1 MLLID
6 ENQEKEEKKLPDSEK
21 KEEKNEEKKKVE
33 NLEEKESKEKLEENS
48 EEKQEEK
55 QEEKTNESQNSKKKK
70 IDFSFNKN
78 SDEKAP
84 KGNFNLKGLLML
96 LFVISLIMGLP
107 RMFKNDKETT
117 TKTVSYTEFIDLVK
131 NKSIVSIEEKEG
143 YVYGIVAPEPAD
155 TSKVDINS
163 TDKNKDSTVEKKATA
178 QNYKARMI
186 TDRLGGD
193 SNLVQIIEQSQTK
206 IKSIPAE
213 EPSLLMNIF
222 ISWFPMLL
230 LIGIWVIMLSKVNK
244 GSGGGPQIFNIGK
257 SKVKENGENISK
269 VTFADVAGI
278 DEAKV
283 ELEEIVQFLK
293 QPEKFKSVGAKI
305 PKGVLLLGSPGTG
318 KTLLAKAI
326 AGEAGVP
333 FLSMSGSEFVEMFV
347 GVGASRV
354 RDLFAKA
361 RKSSPCI
368 VFIDEID
375 AVGRKRG
382 SGQGGGN
389 DEREQT
395 LNQLLVEMDG
405 FGNEETIIIIAAT
418 NRPEV
423 LDRALMRPGRFDR
436 QVVVEAPDIKGREQ
450 ILKVHSKGK
459 KLDKDVDLNVLARK
473 TPGFVGAD
481 LANLLN
487 EAAILAAREGRDYIN
502 MMDLEEAS
510 EKVSIGP
517 ERKSK
522 VTVLKE
528 RKIIAYHEIGHA
540 LTQMLLP
547 YTEKVHKVTIV
558 PRGSAALG
566 YTMTLPSE
574 DRYLKSKKEYL
585 SEIRVLLG
593 GRAAEQVVFDD
604 ITTGASNDIQR
615 ATAIAHAIVTKFG
628 MNDKFGPILLD
639 STAEGDMFA
648 QKHYSETT
656 GKEIDDEI
664 RKIISDAYSD
674 SLKMLKDNYETLEY
688 MTATL
693 LERETITGSE
703 LDQLLKGEKLE
714 PMVVKQKPVV
724 PSETDLKKEE
734 EKVVALEEEVLEE
747 KETIESEDNHE
758 PKTFSEKIIE
768 IEKKIELE
776 MLDEKLEMQ
785 GFELLEDDE
794 ELKKEQEDLEEG
806 KEDKNSKEEEPKDK
820 DTK

>member
-1 MLLID
+1 MLLIED
-6 ENQEKEEKKLPDSEK
+6 NQEKDDKIEEKEKIEDFKEGKKELKTEKEEKTEKEPK
-21 KEEKNEEKKKVE
+21 KESENEP
-33 NLEEKESKEKLEENS
+33 
-48 EEKQEEK
+48 EKQEE
-55 QEEKTNESQNSKKKK
+55 EKEPQNRKK
-70 IDFSFNKN
+70 INKDFLFNKN
-78 SDEKAP
+78 ENSESP
-84 KGNFNLKGLLML
+84 KGKFNLKGFLML
-96 LFVISLIMGLP
+96 LFVITLIMGLP
-107 RMFKNDKETT
+107 RMFKTDREVT
-117 TKTVSYTEFIDLVK
+117 TKTVSYTEFINLVK
-131 NKSIVSIEEKEG
+131 DKKIIGVEEKEG
-143 YVYGIVAPEPAD
+143 YVFGITPEEETEVPKD
-155 TSKVDINS
+155 TTKPDG
-163 TDKNKDSTVEKKATA
+163 TVKKAVA
-178 QNYKARMI
+178 KDYKARMI

-193 SNLVQIIEQSQTK
+193 ANLIEVIKESGTK
-206 IKSIPAE
+206 IKSIPPE
-213 EPSLLMNIF
+213 ETSFLMNIF

-230 LIGIWVIMLSKVNK
+230 LIGVWVVMLSKVNK

-269 VTFADVAGI
+269 VTFDDVAGI
-278 DEAKV
+278 DEAKI

-293 QPEKFKSVGAKI
+293 HPEKFKNVGAKI
-305 PKGVLLLGSPGTG
+305 PKGLLLLGAPGTG

-361 RKSSPCI
+361 RKNSPCI

-423 LDRALMRPGRFDR
+423 LDRALTRPGRFDR
-436 QVVVEAPDIKGREQ
+436 QVVVDAPDIKGREQ
-450 ILKVHSKGK
+450 ILKVHAKGK
-459 KLDKDVDLNVLARK
+459 KLDRDVDLNVLARK

-487 EAAILAAREGRDYIN
+487 EAAILAARDGRDYIK
-502 MMDLEEAS
+502 MEDLEEAS

-593 GRAAEQVVFDD
+593 GRAAEQVIFDD

-628 MNDKFGPILLD
+628 MNEKFGPILLD

-674 SLKMLKDNYETLEY
+674 VIKILKDNNETLEY
-688 MTATL
+688 MASTL
-693 LERETITGSE
+693 LERETITGDE
-703 LDQLLKGEKLE
+703 LSLLIKGEKLE
-714 PMVVKQKPVV
+714 PFIIKQKNN
-724 PSETDLKKEE
+724 SETEIKDGISQDQNTTLEKKDDLEESPKEIFTSEKKEE
-734 EKVVALEEEVLEE
+734 LEV
-747 KETIESEDNHE
+747 
-758 PKTFSEKIIE
+758 
-768 IEKKIELE
+768 
-776 MLDEKLEMQ
+776 LDEKLELE
-785 GFELLEDDE
+785 GYELLE
-794 ELKKEQEDLEEG
+794 
-806 KEDKNSKEEEPKDK
+806 EDKVIHKEREKNN
-820 DTK
+820 

>member
-1 MLLID
+1 MLLINED
-6 ENQEKEEKKLPDSEK
+6 QEKEEKKLPEPEK
-21 KEEKNEEKKKVE
+21 KEEKIEEKEKVE
-33 NLEEKESKEKLEENS
+33 NSEAKESKEKT
-48 EEKQEEK
+48 EEKPQEK
-55 QEEKTNESQNSKKKK
+55 PEEKTNETQDIKKKK

-107 RMFKNDKETT
+107 RMFKNDKEST
-117 TKTVSYTEFIDLVK
+117 TKTVSYTEFVDLIK
-131 NKSIVSIEEKEG
+131 NKNIVSVEEKEG
-143 YVYGIVAPEPAD
+143 YVYGIVATEQTDA
-155 TSKVDINS
+155 SKVAANS
-163 TDKNKDSTVEKKATA
+163 TDKNKDATTDKKVVA

-193 SNLVQIIEQSQTK
+193 SNLVQAMEQSQIK

-244 GSGGGPQIFNIGK
+244 GNGGGPQIFNIGK

-269 VTFADVAGI
+269 VTFDDVAGI
-278 DEAKV
+278 DEAKI

-502 MMDLEEAS
+502 MEDLEEAS

-528 RKIIAYHEIGHA
+528 RRIIAYHEIGHA

-566 YTMTLPSE
+566 YTMTLPTE

-593 GRAAEQVVFDD
+593 GRAAEQVIFDD

-664 RKIISDAYSD
+664 RKIISEAYSD
-674 SLKMLKDNYETLEY
+674 SLKMLKDNHDILEY
-688 MTATL
+688 MATTL
-693 LERETITGSE
+693 LERETITGAE
-703 LDQLLKGEKLE
+703 LAQLIKGEKLE
-714 PMVVKQKPVV
+714 PMVMKQKPIV

-734 EKVVALEEEVLEE
+734 DEKAVILEENTE
-747 KETIESEDNHE
+747 KEEPTSEISSEIEKAHE
-758 PKTFSEKIIE
+758 PKTLTEKIIE

-776 MLDEKLEMQ
+776 MLDEKLEMD

-794 ELKKEQEDLEEG
+794 ELKKEQEEL
-806 KEDKNSKEEEPKDK
+806 KKNEDQKDQEKKN
-820 DTK
+820 